1 MTYLLKIASVSVSV
15 PKNNLYQDCQR
26 RLSYRDNDTPIQSIV
41 RALKAS
47 QAMSMAT

>member
-1 MTYLLKIASVSVSV
+1 MDIKRLEIYHTPTEKSV
-15 PKNNLYQDCQR
+15 
-26 RLSYRDNDTPIQSIV
+26 IQSIV